1 VFRVS
6 FFFCDFTIFVVG
18 VVVRGDITDI

>member
-1 VFRVS
+1 VFR